1 MINNLNGFK
10 EKNANYIVFSP
21 NGNILKNIPEDNI
34 SDGLDVDSKFRTFGP
49 FASVSNTLAKP
60 LIPNAPNAETK
71 DLVNNEEVNQESTLA
86 DILGSSILGGVAGHI
101 ISSSIPG
108 VSTNLT
114 SGIEK
119 GIHATMSA
127 VEISD
132 SADKKQQA
140 QPTAVANDS
149 FKSSHV
155 IVGKSG
161 VQIAD
166 RKQFIEN
173 LDASKEIDAAKALNK
188 SASNLTAQEKFNA
201 KHRTFG
207 KK

>member
-21 NGNILKNIPEDNI
+21 NGNILKNIPEDNF
-34 SDGLDVDSKFRTFGP
+34 SDGLNVDSKFRTFGP
-49 FASVSNTLAKP
+49 FASVTNTLAKP
-60 LIPNAPNAETK
+60 LIPNTETK
-71 DLVNNEEVNQESTLA
+71 DLVNGEEVNQESTLA
-86 DILGSSILGGVAGHI
+86 DILGSSILGGVAGHVI
-101 ISSSIPG
+101 ASSVPG
-108 VSTNLT
+108 ASSNLT
-114 SGIEK
+114 SAIEK

-132 SADKKQQA
+132 SAEKKQQE
-140 QPTAVANDS
+140 QPQAVANES

-161 VQIAD
+161 FQIAD

>member
-21 NGNILKNIPEDNI
+21 NGNILKNIPEDNV
-34 SDGLDVDSKFRTFGP
+34 SDGLNVDSKFRTFGP
-49 FASVSNTLAKP
+49 FASVTNTLTKP
-60 LIPNAPNAETK
+60 LIPNAATK
-71 DLVNNEEVNQESTLA
+71 DLVNDEEVNQESTLA
-86 DILGSSILGGVAGHI
+86 DILGSSMLGGVAGHI
-101 ISSSIPG
+101 IASSVPG
-108 VSTNLT
+108 VSSNLT
-114 SGIEK
+114 SAIEK
-119 GIHATMSA
+119 GIHTTMSA

-132 SADKKQQA
+132 SAEKKQQE
-140 QPTAVANDS
+140 QPTAVANES